1 MGYNVEL
8 GIPLDMVGSK
18 LGFAISDVNDSKNR
32 DVAAVVGT
40 SALDTV
46 DNLGTVLVPSP
57 EIENIIKG
65 MSHYSSRIW
74 VVDKHGRVLAK
85 SGDIRANDS
94 VWTRTLEDEKSTTL
108 WETFKRDYLHP
119 LYYKI
124 LTKPP
129 KDFIDSLQDSTEL
142 DGSHIQKAL
151 AGQQS
156 STWRLTPDNKAVVLA
171 AASPIWIDNN
181 VMGAVVAEETT
192 HGIRTL
198 RNRALEKLFNVI
210 LTIMS
215 MGTLALFFFASSISN
230 RIRKLR
236 DEAENAIDSQGRVR
250 NHLKP
255 SKARDEIGDLSRS
268 FSSIV
273 GRLGQY
279 THYLENMS
287 SRLSHELRTPVA
299 VVRSSLEHLNL
310 QTLDKD
316 TQKYVDRAQE
326 GVSRLSMILNN
337 MSEATRLEQSLTQAD
352 ITKFPLSQVV
362 SGCMQGYQM
371 TYPEQGFSV
380 KVPEQPLMMQGVPE
394 YIAQLMDK
402 LIANAI
408 EFCDK
413 GSAIEVTLTQVG
425 KQATLLIS
433 NLGPELPVDM
443 SEQIFD
449 SMVSVRINQAQ
460 DKPHLGLGLYIA
472 RLVAEFHQGQ
482 ILARN
487 RSEHNGVDILV
498 TLPLS

>member
-1 MGYNVEL
+1 
-8 GIPLDMVGSK
+8 
-18 LGFAISDVNDSKNR
+18 
-32 DVAAVVGT
+32 
-40 SALDTV
+40 
-46 DNLGTVLVPSP
+46 
-57 EIENIIKG
+57 
-65 MSHYSSRIW
+65 
-74 VVDKHGRVLAK
+74 
-85 SGDIRANDS
+85 
-94 VWTRTLEDEKSTTL
+94 
-108 WETFKRDYLHP
+108 
-119 LYYKI
+119 
-124 LTKPP
+124 
-129 KDFIDSLQDSTEL
+129 
-142 DGSHIQKAL
+142 
-151 AGQQS
+151 
-156 STWRLTPDNKAVVLA
+156 
-171 AASPIWIDNN
+171 
-181 VMGAVVAEETT
+181 MGAVVAEETT

-250 NHLKP
+250 NNLKP

-310 QTLDKD
+310 QTLDQD
-316 TQKYVDRAQE
+316 AQKYVDRAQE
-326 GVSRLSMILNN
+326 GVSRLSMMLNN
-337 MSEATRLEQSLTQAD
+337 MSEATRLEQSLLQAD
-352 ITKFPLSQVV
+352 ITKFPLSQVI
-362 SGCMQGYQM
+362 SGCMQGYQI
-371 TYPEQGFSV
+371 TYPEQRFSV

-408 EFCDK
+408 EFCHKD
-413 GSAIEVTLTQVG
+413 SAIEVTLTQIG

-433 NLGPELPVDM
+433 NLGPELPIDM

-472 RLVAEFHQGQ
+472 RLVAEFHQGK

-487 RSEHNGVDILV
+487 RSEHDGVDILV
-498 TLPLS
+498 TLPLN